1 MSRKRCVYALT
12 SRGGL
17 TVRLIGTVRVSP
29 PPVPVTVTDEVPVAA
44 VAEAASVTTLL
55 LAVVEAGLKVAVTPA
70 GRPLAVNATAP
81 VKLVRAI
88 VIVLVPLAP
97 WTPVRAVGLAGRVG
111 FEAGLTARLIWPV
124 RVGAPPMPVT
134 VTDVVPVAAVA
145 EAASVTTLL
154 LAVVEAGL
162 KDAVTPAGRPLAV
175 NATAPVKFVRAI
187 VIVLVP
193 LAP

>member
-1 MSRKRCVYALT
+1 MSRKRWVYALA

-17 TVRLIGTVRVSP
+17 TVRLIWTVRVSP
-29 PPVPVTVTDEVPVAA
+29 PPVPVTVTGEVPVAA

-70 GRPLAVNATAP
+70 GKPLAVNATAP

-97 WTPVRAVGLAGRVG
+97 WTTVRAEGLAESVK
-111 FEAGLTARLIWPV
+111 FEEGLTVRLIWPV
-124 RVGAPPMPVT
+124 RRCPAPVPVT
-134 VTDVVPVAAVA
+134 VTGEVPVAAVA
-145 EAASVTTLL
+145 EAASVSTLL

-162 KDAVTPAGRPLAV
+162 KVAVTPAGRPLAV
-175 NATAPVKFVRAI
+175 NATA
-187 VIVLVP
+187 
-193 LAP
+193 